1 MAITEENTVN
11 ETDKTVNIVEERSD
25 SCDTKHC
32 DIENNITDSKNN
44 CLR

>member
-25 SCDTKHC
+25 SCDTEHC